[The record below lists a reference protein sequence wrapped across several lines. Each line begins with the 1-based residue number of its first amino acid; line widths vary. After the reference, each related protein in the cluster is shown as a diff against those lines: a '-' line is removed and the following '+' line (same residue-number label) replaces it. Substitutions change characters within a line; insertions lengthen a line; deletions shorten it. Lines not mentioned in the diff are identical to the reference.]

1 MGVVTWFTALT
12 NQMHS
17 ARSVPH
23 FTFRIPHSA
32 IPHFTD
38 TRTSVHR
45 QIRWKNG
52 PLALAFQDHSRSSKV
67 MRFCRVSVTSHQWSI
82 ETMGLCRTVCDIH
95 GVFCR
100 K

>member
-38 TRTSVHR
+38 TRAGQQGSNW
-45 QIRWKNG
+45 Q
-52 PLALAFQDHSRSSKV
+52 
-67 MRFCRVSVTSHQWSI
+67 
-82 ETMGLCRTVCDIH
+82 
-95 GVFCR
+95 
-100 K
+100 